1 MTTIHLTSARLI
13 IRSPRIEDAPAI
25 SAAVHASAAELQTWM
40 PWATPLPTLE
50 QSTANL
56 AEAIAHTVA
65 DQEYRLLLTLRD
77 GTLVGS
83 SGIHALNWAIP
94 RGEIGYWLDT
104 RHAGRGYATEATEAL
119 TTFARDVMG
128 LRRIEIIVSDRNV
141 RSWRVPERLGYTL
154 EGILREHRINPDGRR
169 DHTRIYARVT
179 PDARGQG
186 PWAELHQ
193 RAADTLSAG

>member
-1 MTTIHLTSARLI
+1 MTAIHLASARLI

-25 SAAVHASAAELQTWM
+25 NAAVHASAAELRAWM

-50 QSTANL
+50 QTAANL
-56 AEAIAHTVA
+56 VEAIAHTAA
-65 DQEYRLLLTLRD
+65 DQDYRLLLTTLD

-83 SGIHALNWAIP
+83 SGIHAINWAVP
-94 RGEIGYWLDT
+94 RGEIGYWLDS

-119 TTFARDVMG
+119 TSFARSVMG

-154 EGILREHRINPDGRR
+154 EGILREHRVNPDGRR
-169 DHTRIYARVT
+169 DHTRMYACVT
-179 PDARGQG
+179 PEARGQG
-186 PWAELHQ
+186 HWAELHQ
-193 RAADTLSAG
+193 RATAAR